1 MKPPDPTLLGYAL
14 LALIHQ
20 APRSGYDL
28 RKLFATTPLMSFS
41 DSPGAIYP
49 ALKKLEQTGLIRS
62 VVRDQGLRRKRVFR
76 LSPSGLAK
84 LKTWLTRPV
93 QREDIIRHVDQL
105 LVRFGFMDETVGAEG
120 TIDLLRQMESGLA
133 AYVPELQT
141 FLAAHGPA
149 MSLSG
154 RLALESGIS
163 SYKSFLVWS
172 RYALRQYEASR
183 KRVAYETSQHS
194 S

>member
-1 MKPPDPTLLGYAL
+1 MKTSDPTLLGYAL

-49 ALKKLEQTGLIRS
+49 ALKKLEQAGLIRS
-62 VVRDQGLRRKRVFR
+62 AVRKQGLRQKRVFR

-84 LKTWLTRPV
+84 LKTWLTRPIER
-93 QREDIIRHVDQL
+93 QDIIRNLDQL
-105 LVRFGFMDETVGAEG
+105 LVRFGFMDETVGVEG
-120 TIDLLRQMESGLA
+120 SAALLRQMESGLA
-133 AYVPELQT
+133 AYLPELQT
-141 FLAAHGPA
+141 FLATHGPA
-149 MSLSG
+149 MPLSG

-172 RYALRQYEASR
+172 RYALRQYEVSR
-183 KRVAYETSQHS
+183 KRVVHETP
-194 S
+194 